1 MKRLRHRPGSI
12 FFLVCSF
19 FVLSCNQTYY
29 KADHI
34 DKSVVAH
41 RGMVVSAH
49 ALASE
54 VGVKILKKG
63 GNAVD
68 AAVASQFALAVV
80 YPRAGNIGGGGF
92 MLIRTEEGNY
102 SCLDYREKAP
112 GMANKD
118 MYLRPDGS
126 VIDSASIFG
135 ALAVGVPG
143 TVDGLISA
151 WEKFGQIRDFG
162 KIIEPSIEFAR
173 KGFAIS
179 QEEADRLNQY
189 KNDFQKFNPFPNPFV
204 KSKAW
209 VKGDVLTQE
218 ELAQTLERIKIKG
231 RDGFYKGE
239 TAKHLVIT
247 VQKSGGIIC
256 EKDLEEYQ
264 VVWRSPIE
272 TKYRSYRV
280 VSMPPPSS
288 GGIAL
293 AQLLE
298 LIEPFNPGALG
309 FHSPESIH
317 LMVEAERRVYA
328 DRAKF
333 LGDSDF
339 FDVPASTLLDSS
351 YLSAKMKDFDPGFAT
366 KSSSIQSYDLPDREH
381 FETTHTSVVDKNRM
395 AVSVTTTLNSNY
407 GSKVL
412 VEGGGFFLNNEM
424 DDFSIKPGFPN
435 QFGLIGNEANAIVP
449 AKRMLSSMTPTIV
462 EKDGKLFLVLGSP
475 GGSTII
481 TTVFQVIVNI
491 IDFEMTLDDAVD
503 QFRFHHQY
511 LPDKIFI
518 EKDGLEQV
526 VKDNLQAKGHDF
538 GTYERIGLV
547 KAIRVLADGSLH
559 GVGDRRSDV
568 DVEAY

>member
-1 MKRLRHRPGSI
+1 
-12 FFLVCSF
+12 
-19 FVLSCNQTYY
+19 
-29 KADHI
+29 
-34 DKSVVAH
+34 
-41 RGMVVSAH
+41 MV
-49 ALASE
+49 
-54 VGVKILKKG
+54 
-63 GNAVD
+63 
-68 AAVASQFALAVV
+68 
-80 YPRAGNIGGGGF
+80 
-92 MLIRTEEGNY
+92 IRTAEGNY

-112 GMANKD
+112 DLANKD
-118 MYLRPDGS
+118 MYLHPDGS

-151 WEKFGQIRDFG
+151 WEKFGQIRDFE
-162 KIIEPSIEFAR
+162 KIIEPSIKLAR

-204 KSKAW
+204 RNKPW
-209 VKGDVLTQE
+209 EKGDILKQE
-218 ELAQTLERIKIKG
+218 ALAKTLERIKSHG

-239 TAKHLVIT
+239 TAKHLVTT
-247 VQKSGGIIC
+247 VQKSGGIIS
-256 EKDLEEYQ
+256 EKDLEAYQ
-264 VVWRSPIE
+264 VVWRPPVE
-272 TKYRSYRV
+272 TNYRSYRV

-298 LIEPFNPGALG
+298 LIEPFNPSALG
-309 FHSPESIH
+309 FHSTESIH

-333 LGDSDF
+333 LGDPDF
-339 FDVPASTLLDSS
+339 FDVPTSTLLDSS
-351 YLSAKMKDFDPGFAT
+351 YLSGKMKDFDPGKAT
-366 KSSSIQSYDLPDREH
+366 KSSSIHTYDLPDREH

-462 EKDGKLFLVLGSP
+462 EKDRKLFLVLGSP

-481 TTVFQVIVNI
+481 TTVFQVIVNV

-518 EKDGLEQV
+518 EKEGLEQV
-526 VKDNLQAKGHDF
+526 VKDSLQSMGHDF

-547 KAIRVLADGSLH
+547 KAIRVLSDGSLH